1 MNAGSPSRLISALT
15 VFALVFPVIYV
26 VSYYNELAIVRFY
39 PMVGELHLNI
49 QPTTFGPA
57 MIYYTWIVISAL
69 IAGLIAFVVP
79 PRWTAHLWTGWVWT
93 VPVAATVF
101 TFVYETRWLM
111 H

>member
-1 MNAGSPSRLISALT
+1 MNASASPRLISALT
-15 VFALVFPVIYV
+15 VFALVFPVVYV

-57 MIYYTWIVISAL
+57 MIYYTWVVISAL
-69 IAGLIAFVVP
+69 LALIVGFAVP
-79 PRWTAHLWTGWVWT
+79 PRWTAHLWTGWIWV
-93 VPVAATVF
+93 VPVAATLF
-101 TFVYETRWLM
+101 TFIYETRWLM